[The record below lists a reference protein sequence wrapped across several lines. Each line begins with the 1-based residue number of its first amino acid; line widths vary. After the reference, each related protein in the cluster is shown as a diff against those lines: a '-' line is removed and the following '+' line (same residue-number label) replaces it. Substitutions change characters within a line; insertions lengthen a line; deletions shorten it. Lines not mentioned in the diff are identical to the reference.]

1 MDSIIFDTGTSI
13 INLNGQT
20 YEICCCGSL
29 NAACEISEILKK
41 DISARE
47 KTIYIIHA
55 LLCDYKEKKPSVSDL
70 NTISNNDI
78 INTLD
83 LIVTHD
89 EKLYTFANDYMLSK
103 SFEDFCM
110 AYENYLLDITGN
122 IKQVMSDALGRL
134 SDIMSDF
141 RDSLL
146 NVWKQYDFNK
156 VFENITLSFKNFT
169 DSLISNS
176 IISEEELQQKT
187 KSIETWANYG
197 WTFIEWAPFSYIDF
211 IPNNQ
216 QEADKYAISFIS
228 DKKELQT
235 YFEDLYI
242 YNIDKGEIKEAISC
256 FNHKEY
262 RGCSMIL
269 ISLIERRLLILQRKQ
284 SHSKKINVGAGACN
298 KFSNTVLQDLKNDSF
313 VYKYLLAYSLELYL
327 NNLFAKTDNFKSKS
341 AYLNRNY
348 LLHGMLKKRV
358 TKKDCLKL
366 FLTLGNIFHAIEF
379 SKYDF

>member
-1 MDSIIFDTGTSI
+1 MDSIIIDTGTSI

-20 YEICCCGSL
+20 YKICYYGSL
-29 NAACEISEILKK
+29 NAICEISEIFIK

-47 KTIYIIHA
+47 KTIYLIHA
-55 LLCDYKEKKPSVSDL
+55 LLCGDKEKKPSVSEL

-83 LIVTHD
+83 LIITHD
-89 EKLYTFANDYMLSK
+89 EKLKTFANDYMLSK
-103 SFEDFCM
+103 SFEDFCT
-110 AYENYLLDITGN
+110 AYENYLLDMTEN
-122 IKQVMSDALGRL
+122 VTQVLSGALSRMSDLMA
-134 SDIMSDF
+134 DI
-141 RDSLL
+141 RDSIL
-146 NVWKQYDFNK
+146 NMWKHYDFSR
-156 VFENITLSFKNFT
+156 VFENITLSFKHLT

-176 IISEEELQQKT
+176 IISEEELQQKI

-197 WTFIEWAPFSYIDF
+197 WTFLEWAPFSYTDF

-216 QEADKYAISFIS
+216 LEADKYAISFIP
-228 DKKELQT
+228 DKELQA
-235 YFEDLYI
+235 YFDELYI
-242 YNIDKGEIKEAISC
+242 YNIDKSEIKEAISC
-256 FNHKEY
+256 FEHKEY

-284 SHSKKINVGAGACN
+284 SHGKKINVGAGACN
-298 KFSNTVLQDLKNDSF
+298 KFANTVLQDLKDDSF

-327 NNLFAKTDNFKSKS
+327 NTLFSKTDNFKSKT